1 MSHLAIVL
9 ADGITIKLGTYIW
22 TFGWNFVL
30 YLVIAA
36 IVGLVAESV
45 MGSRLPLGFVG
56 AIAAALIGI
65 WLMTQVIVIKGI
77 GDIYLFGIP
86 IFRALIGA
94 LVLVF
99 IWRLITFALF
109 RRRNRTVAV

>member
-1 MSHLAIVL
+1 MMLVAGLLIVATCL
-9 ADGITIKLGTYIW
+9 LHQRLLDRSIFLHIAVADGITIKLGTYIW

-45 MGSRLPLGFVG
+45 MWSRLPLGFVG

-65 WLMTQVIVIKGI
+65 WLMT
-77 GDIYLFGIP
+77 YY
-86 IFRALIGA
+86 
-94 LVLVF
+94 
-99 IWRLITFALF
+99 T
-109 RRRNRTVAV
+109 RT

>member
-1 MSHLAIVL
+1 MYHLAIVL
-9 ADGITIKLGTYIW
+9 ADGITIKIGGNIW

-36 IVGLVAESV
+36 VVGLVAESLV
-45 MGSRLPLGFVG
+45 GSRLPLGFIG
-56 AIAAALIGI
+56 AIAAALVSI

-77 GDIYLFGIP
+77 GDIYVFGVP
-86 IFRALIGA
+86 IFRALVGA
-94 LVLVF
+94 LILVF

-109 RRRNRTVAV
+109 RGRNRTVAV

>member
-1 MSHLAIVL
+1 MSHLSLVL

-36 IVGLVAESV
+36 IVGLVAESL
-45 MGSRLPLGFVG
+45 MGSGLPFGFIG

-86 IFRALIGA
+86 IVRALIGA

-99 IWRLITFALF
+99 IWRLITYPFV
-109 RRRNRTVAV
+109 RRRNTTV

>member
-1 MSHLAIVL
+1 MSQLAIVL

-45 MGSRLPLGFVG
+45 VGSRLPLGFVG

-77 GDIYLFGIP
+77 GDFYLFGIP
-86 IFRALIGA
+86 IVRALIGA

-99 IWRLITFALF
+99 IWRLITFGLF
-109 RRRNRTVAV
+109 RGRNRTVAV

>member
-45 MGSRLPLGFVG
+45 MGSRLPLGFIGV
-56 AIAAALIGI
+56 IAAALIGI

-77 GDIYLFGIP
+77 GDIYVFGVP
-86 IFRALIGA
+86 IVRALIGA
-94 LVLVF
+94 LVLTF
-99 IWRLITFALF
+99 IWRLITYTIV
-109 RRRNRTVAV
+109 RRRNRTVPV

>member
-30 YLVIAA
+30 YLAIAA

-45 MGSRLPLGFVG
+45 MRSRLPLGFVG

-77 GDIYLFGIP
+77 GDFYLFGIP
-86 IFRALIGA
+86 IVRALIGA
-94 LVLVF
+94 LVLTF
-99 IWRLITFALF
+99 IWRLIAFALF
-109 RRRNRTVAV
+109 RGRNRTVAV